1 MKLDKSIEIN
11 NTIIEELDI
20 SQEKFTAGV
29 IIDSE
34 KEFLVTGGIFPTG
47 QMEESKAYL
56 LYVAS
61 KMTGHRFHD
70 LKDKLSGA
78 DFLKVTSTIRGFFFG
93 SAAEE
98 LILRALGK
106 Q

>member
-1 MKLDKSIEIN
+1 MKLNKSIEIN
-11 NTIIEELDI
+11 GVVIEELDI

-34 KEFLVTGGIFPTG
+34 KEFLVTGGVFPTG

-61 KMTGHRFHD
+61 KMTGYRYHD
-70 LKDKLSGA
+70 LKEKLSGA
-78 DFLKVTSTIRGFFFG
+78 DFLEVTSAIRGFFFG
-93 SAAEE
+93 SAAEA
-98 LILRALGK
+98 LILKALGK